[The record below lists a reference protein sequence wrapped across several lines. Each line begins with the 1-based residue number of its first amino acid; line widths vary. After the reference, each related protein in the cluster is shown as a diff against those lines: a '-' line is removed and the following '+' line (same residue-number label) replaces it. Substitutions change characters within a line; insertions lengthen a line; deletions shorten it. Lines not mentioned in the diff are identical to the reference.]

1 MEIGIFA
8 KTFNQP
14 TLDDVLDSVH
24 DHGLKC
30 VQFNMVCAGQ
40 PSMPDAIDEALVEQ
54 IRSGLAER
62 DIRMEAISG
71 TFNMIHPD
79 VQVRQDGLRR
89 LEVLARAAKGLGTG
103 MITLCTGT
111 RDAADMWRGHPEN
124 ASAEAWADLRESME
138 AALKIAEEFDVRLG
152 VEPEVSN
159 VVSSARK
166 ARQLL
171 DEMQSPR
178 LKVIMDAANLF
189 QKGDLP
195 RMRGVLD
202 EAFDLVGGDI
212 GLAHAKDLSRDGEAG
227 HEAAGTG
234 LLDYDRYIW
243 LLRTVGYEGGLILH
257 GLREEQV
264 GMSVAFLKKKL
275 GR

>member
-54 IRSGLAER
+54 IRSGLVER

-89 LEVLARAAKGLGTG
+89 LGVLARAAKGLGTG

-124 ASAEAWADLRESME
+124 GSAEAWADLRESME

>member
-89 LEVLARAAKGLGTG
+89 LGVLARAAKGLGTG

>member
-195 RMRGVLD
+195 RMRAVLD

-234 LLDYDRYIW
+234 LLDYDHYIW

>member
-89 LEVLARAAKGLGTG
+89 LGVLARAAKGLGTG

-124 ASAEAWADLRESME
+124 GSAEAWADLRESME

>member
-124 ASAEAWADLRESME
+124 GSAEAWADLRESME

>member
-124 ASAEAWADLRESME
+124 GSTEAWADLRESME
-138 AALKIAEEFDVRLG
+138 AAVKIAEEFDVRLG

>member
-71 TFNMIHPD
+71 TFNMIHPN

-89 LEVLARAAKGLGTG
+89 LGVLARAAKGLGTG

-138 AALKIAEEFDVRLG
+138 AAVKIAEEFDVRLG

-195 RMRGVLD
+195 RMRAVLD

-234 LLDYDRYIW
+234 LLDYDHYIW

>member
-89 LEVLARAAKGLGTG
+89 LGVLARAAKGLGTG

-138 AALKIAEEFDVRLG
+138 AAVKIAEEFDVRLG

-195 RMRGVLD
+195 RMRAVLD

-234 LLDYDRYIW
+234 LLDYDHYIW